1 MYYTTE
7 TKLSIQT
14 QVKLLEV
21 AEQELDRLLVRNKE
35 SELKRHFNNIE
46 VSLDPIKIQN
56 AKTDVQSQR
65 RYGKIDQI
73 VVRFDDILKS
83 LDETMH

>member
-1 MYYTTE
+1 MDYTIE

-21 AEQELDRLLVRNKE
+21 AEQELDRLLVRNKA

-46 VSLDPIKIQN
+46 VSLGPIKIQN

-73 VVRFDDILKS
+73 VVRLDDILKS